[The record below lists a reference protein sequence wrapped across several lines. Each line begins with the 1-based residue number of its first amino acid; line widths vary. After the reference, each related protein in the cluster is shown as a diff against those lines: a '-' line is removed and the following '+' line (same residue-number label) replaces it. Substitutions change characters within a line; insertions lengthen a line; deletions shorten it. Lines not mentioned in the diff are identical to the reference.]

1 MQTVK
6 MNQKVQECLAHWI
19 TYLEKNL
26 HYSKNTIN
34 AYISDTYYFLQ
45 FIFNHHEE
53 PITLELL
60 DKLEVYDFRSWLAY
74 RKRKSIASVS
84 NNRTLSSIKNFY
96 KFLKNHYNID
106 NQSVSY
112 VKIAKLNKPL
122 PRALSIKSAIEIMDT
137 ISKISKIHWI
147 GQRNKA
153 IAYLLYGC
161 GLRISEALD
170 LKVNNFSDEFSRIT
184 VLGKGK
190 KERELHLLPIIKNQ
204 ITEYITDCP
213 YNFKNDDYIFLGER
227 GKKLNPDVFRN
238 TIRKLKAELG
248 LPSFTSPHSLR
259 HSFATHLLAN
269 AGGDLRTIQEL
280 LGHKNLS
287 TTQRYTKVD
296 VNHLMKSFINSH
308 PRVGTTG
315 ANKDKNKV

>member
-1 MQTVK
+1 MSSVK
-6 MNQKVQECLAHWI
+6 INKKVQDCLTHWV

-34 AYISDTYYFLQ
+34 AYITDTYYFLQ
-45 FIFNHHEE
+45 FIFKHYEE

-60 DKLEVYDFRSWLAY
+60 DKLEIYDFRSWLAY
-74 RKRKSIASVS
+74 RRRQSIASVS

-96 KFLKNHYNID
+96 KFLKGHYNIN
-106 NQSVSY
+106 NQSVNH

-122 PRALSIKSAIEIMDT
+122 PRALSIKSAIEIMDA
-137 ISKISKIHWI
+137 INKISKVHWI

-170 LKVNNFSDEFSRIT
+170 LKITNFSDEFSKVT
-184 VLGKGK
+184 VFGKGK

-204 ITEYITDCP
+204 IVQYIADCP
-213 YNFKNDDYIFLGER
+213 YNIKSDDYIFFGEK
-227 GKKLNPDVFRN
+227 GKRLNPDVFRS
-238 TIRKLKAELG
+238 TIRKLKIALG
-248 LPSFTSPHSLR
+248 LPNFTSPHSLR

-269 AGGDLRTIQEL
+269 ADGDLRTIQEL
-280 LGHKNLS
+280 LGHQNLS

-296 VNHLMKSFINSH
+296 INHLMKNFIHSH
-308 PRVGTTG
+308 PRVRSNET
-315 ANKDKNKV
+315 NKKKV